1 MTAVGWMGIWLLV
14 AGVGLIVVELAVL
27 APRLLRLQ
35 RKAVALRTALD
46 REGGMRDLELQRL
59 RFVLDEIDFKLR
71 PFRRLRRVA
80 LHPLTLALL
89 ASYRR
94 RRARR

>member
-1 MTAVGWMGIWLLV
+1 MGIWLLV
-14 AGVGLIVVELAVL
+14 AGVGLILVELAVL
-27 APRLLRLQ
+27 VPRLLRLQ
-35 RKAVALRTALD
+35 RKALALRAALD
-46 REGGMRDLELQRL
+46 REGGMRNLEVQRL
-59 RFVLDEIDFKLR
+59 RAALAQIDFKLR
-71 PFRRLRRVA
+71 PYRRARRMA